1 MEYNQKVLSYLMKTA
16 INYGGTNYHI
26 AMLIFQLFPLLYRT
40 TLVGGKVAWF
50 KKEETNWAVLKKP
63 EFEINIFRNVLG
75 NYVDYARNSLK
86 MPVHVDPDYEGK
98 YKMYLENMNKLFKI
112 QEKIYSRPFMIEVIK
127 ELAELYYDKDS

>member
-50 KKEETNWAVLKKP
+50 KKEEEAWAVLKKP
-63 EFEINIFRNVLG
+63 EFEINIFRSHLS
-75 NYVDYARNSLK
+75 NYVGHARNSLK
-86 MPVHVDPDYEGK
+86 MPDYRDQGYDANYKK
-98 YKMYLENMNKLFKI
+98 YNDDIRKLLTLE
-112 QEKIYSRPFMIEVIK
+112 EKIHSRSFMLEVLK
-127 ELAELYYDKDS
+127 ELAELYYMNES